1 MIIIIQLIIIL
12 ICLFGSAFYAGIET
26 GIISIH
32 RMRLEHKHRL
42 GDETAGKLRDYL
54 DNPDRLLGTTLV
66 GNNIC
71 VVIISV
77 VSVSIAEK
85 ILAHWGIIQ
94 ETWINT
100 SINWTELISTLLTAL
115 IVLIFGEYLPKIWF
129 YNKPQERC
137 SRFIGVLRVSE
148 IIFMPL
154 SKTTIWITGILM
166 PRLKSSFATS
176 NTFVTKEDLKILTKE
191 SADVGELSPEE
202 QLMINRVFELSHK
215 RVHQIMIPLNKITFV
230 NDDISLNE
238 FFKVARDTGFTRI
251 PAYNKKEDKFTGI
264 INVFYVLSVPEQQYD
279 RKISEFIR
287 PPLLITE
294 DMPVDD
300 VLPHLRRSRNP
311 TCLATNANGKVT
323 GLVALEDILEEIV
336 GEL

>member
-1 MIIIIQLIIIL
+1 MIIFQIIIVL
-12 ICLFGSAFYAGIET
+12 ICLIGAAFYAGIET

-66 GNNIC
+66 GTNIC

-77 VSVSIAEK
+77 ITASI
-85 ILAHWGIIQ
+85 
-94 ETWINT
+94 T
-100 SINWTELISTLLTAL
+100 TEFLGKWSEMPATLLTAL
-115 IVLIFGEYLPKIWF
+115 IVLIFSEYLPKIWF
-129 YNKPQERC
+129 HSKPQERC
-137 SRFIGVLRVSE
+137 SRFVGLLRFSE
-148 IIFMPL
+148 TIFMPL
-154 SKTTIWITGILM
+154 AKTTIWITSTIM
-166 PRLKSSFATS
+166 PSLKSSFATS

-191 SADVGELSPEE
+191 SADVGELSNEE

-215 RVHQIMIPLNKITFV
+215 KVHQIMIPINKVTFV
-230 NDDISLNE
+230 NDDISLSD
-238 FFKVARDTGFTRI
+238 FFEVARDTGFTRI
-251 PAYNKKEDKFTGI
+251 PVYNKKEDKFIGI
-264 INVFYVLSVPEQQYD
+264 INVFYVLSVPESQHD
-279 RKISEFIR
+279 RNVSEFIR
-287 PPLLITE
+287 PPLFIIE
-294 DMPVDD
+294 NMPVDD

-311 TCLATNANGKVT
+311 TCLVTDTTGKVT